1 MAEEVPTDLL
11 QDTYQQAQDLI
22 PRKVKRAC
30 DIRYEVLIKL
40 GNMLDRRDPDGN
52 DWRVMAS
59 KLDIPNSR
67 IDNIACKET
76 EKTVAV
82 LRNTTHVSTRQLV
95 KALYEMGQ
103 RDALQLL
110 VDFYSSTNGEDPEE
124 QVRAHPGRTQSMDG
138 PTESDERYPV
148 QVRPDRAM
156 SEPVPDSGYSG
167 DSCRLPR
174 QESDQGRQG
183 ATGGPSLMSSFSST
197 SSMSFPQF
205 SQGST
210 EDRIEEDFF
219 CEESKQFWYTVKGN
233 SAEFKIYFHFVTAM
247 KNSFPNDPLATQL
260 KNNKAL
266 KLIKHVFGIKGD
278 KRDKVQVDKFVL
290 LLGWFGPFKA
300 DAHGHCVCLAQ
311 IQSLIDGSTTRVGNR
326 LDSWFAGYMS
336 QDEANRR
343 LKGQK
348 KSTFL
353 VRFSESLR
361 EEGGFSVGLS
371 LGEDQEP
378 VHFNIK
384 GNPVVAA
391 SMEPFNAHL
400 EFVPDHE
407 PAKTYPDLVTLVNK
421 RLTSGNP
428 VYEDVFC
435 VRPCQDLPLNVT
447 FTGYEENAR

>member
-82 LRNTTHVSTRQLV
+82 LRKSTRVSTIQLV
-95 KALYEMGQ
+95 KALYDMGQ
-103 RDALQLL
+103 MDALQLL
-110 VDFYSSTNGEDPEE
+110 IDFYSSTSCEDPDEE
-124 QVRAHPGRTQSMDG
+124 DAGKRPVRAHSMDG

-183 ATGGPSLMSSFSST
+183 VTGGPSLTSSFSST
-197 SSMSFPQF
+197 SSMSFLQI
-205 SQGST
+205 SQ
-210 EDRIEEDFF
+210 
-219 CEESKQFWYTVKGN
+219 
-233 SAEFKIYFHFVTAM
+233 
-247 KNSFPNDPLATQL
+247 
-260 KNNKAL
+260 
-266 KLIKHVFGIKGD
+266 GD
-278 KRDKVQVDKFVL
+278 KRDKVGVEKFVL
-290 LLGWFGPFKA
+290 LVGWFGPFKA
-300 DAHGHCVCLAQ
+300 DAQGHCVCLAQ

-336 QDEANRR
+336 QDKANRR

-348 KSTFL
+348 RGTFL

-371 LGEDQEP
+371 VGVDQEP

-384 GNPVVAA
+384 GNPTVAA
-391 SMEPFNAHL
+391 STEPFDAHL

-428 VYEDVFC
+428 VYKDVFC
-435 VRPCQDLPLNVT
+435 VRPYQDLPLNVT
-447 FTGYEENAR
+447 FTGYEEHVL

>member
-82 LRNTTHVSTRQLV
+82 LRKSTRVSTIQLV
-95 KALYEMGQ
+95 KALYDMGQ
-103 RDALQLL
+103 MDALQLL
-110 VDFYSSTNGEDPEE
+110 IDFYSSTSCEDPDEE
-124 QVRAHPGRTQSMDG
+124 DAGKRPVRAHSMDG

-183 ATGGPSLMSSFSST
+183 VTGGPSLTSSFSST
-197 SSMSFPQF
+197 SSMSFLQI
-205 SQGST
+205 SQGS
-210 EDRIEEDFF
+210 EDHIEEDFF
-219 CEESKQFWYTVKGN
+219 CEESKQFWYTVKG
-233 SAEFKIYFHFVTAM
+233 SSEFKIYFHFVTAM
-247 KNSFPNDPLATQL
+247 KNAFPNDPLATQL
-260 KNNKAL
+260 KNNKVL
-266 KLIKHVFGIKGD
+266 KMIKHVFGIKGD
-278 KRDKVQVDKFVL
+278 KRDKVGVEKFVL
-290 LLGWFGPFKA
+290 LVGWFGPFKA
-300 DAHGHCVCLAQ
+300 DAQGHCVCLAQ

-336 QDEANRR
+336 QDKANRR

-348 KSTFL
+348 RGTFL

-371 LGEDQEP
+371 VGVDQEP

-384 GNPVVAA
+384 GNPTVAA
-391 SMEPFNAHL
+391 STEPFDAHL

-428 VYEDVFC
+428 VYKDVFC
-435 VRPCQDLPLNVT
+435 VRPYQDLPLNVT
-447 FTGYEENAR
+447 FTGYEEHVL

>member
-82 LRNTTHVSTRQLV
+82 LRKSTRVSTIQLV
-95 KALYEMGQ
+95 KALYDMGQ
-103 RDALQLL
+103 MDALQLL
-110 VDFYSSTNGEDPEE
+110 IDFYSSTSCEDPDEE
-124 QVRAHPGRTQSMDG
+124 DAGKRPVVEKILTYLLDSMNKRAHSMDG

-183 ATGGPSLMSSFSST
+183 VTGGPSLTSSFSST
-197 SSMSFPQF
+197 SSMSFLQI
-205 SQGST
+205 SQ
-210 EDRIEEDFF
+210 
-219 CEESKQFWYTVKGN
+219 
-233 SAEFKIYFHFVTAM
+233 
-247 KNSFPNDPLATQL
+247 
-260 KNNKAL
+260 
-266 KLIKHVFGIKGD
+266 GD
-278 KRDKVQVDKFVL
+278 KRDKVGVEKFVL
-290 LLGWFGPFKA
+290 LVGWFGPFKA
-300 DAHGHCVCLAQ
+300 DAQGHCVCLAQ

-336 QDEANRR
+336 QDKANRR

-348 KSTFL
+348 RGTFL

-371 LGEDQEP
+371 VGVDQEP

-384 GNPVVAA
+384 GNPTVAA
-391 SMEPFNAHL
+391 STEPFDAHL

-428 VYEDVFC
+428 VYKDVFC
-435 VRPCQDLPLNVT
+435 VRPYQDLPLNVT
-447 FTGYEENAR
+447 FTGYEEHVL